1 MSKLDPETR
10 NQILELRDAILADV
24 TDKTDPR
31 YLELVAR
38 IRAREEERESST
50 ARAQASNAPSR

>member
-1 MSKLDPETR
+1 MQELDPETR
-10 NQILELRDAILADV
+10 ARALALRDALLEDV

-38 IRAREEERESST
+38 IRAREEELGSSENGSGS
-50 ARAQASNAPSR
+50 AKAS